1 MKTNDQIVN
10 TIVYLKNEQNLS
22 LSELA
27 RRVGMAKSALSRYF
41 NKNREFPLN
50 RLGTFA
56 DALNTTPEEI
66 LGIPKQN
73 ELNTIIQQ
81 LDIKNREEI
90 QKYAEFRL
98 KEQKINSKQK

>member
-10 TIVYLKNEQNLS
+10 TIIYLKNEQNLS
-22 LSELA
+22 LSKLA

-56 DALNTTPEEI
+56 DALNTTQEEI
-66 LGIPKQN
+66 LGIHKHN

-81 LDIKNREEI
+81 LDKKTEKKYKNT
-90 QKYAEFRL
+90 Q
-98 KEQKINSKQK
+98 NSGWKSRKLI